1 MSNKEEDYLDNL
13 LNSVSGGRR
22 EKDLEIEEGTRE
34 NSSLDLETDDDISE
48 KDFLGLEG
56 DDFLKAI
63 EEELG
68 KEDADRYL
76 REFEQELQFD
86 EQVRMAKDLQDSY
99 EPEDILDG
107 ALAQMMDEDQDGDST
122 EDISA
127 PNRDAKE
134 VPQMSSQETAEEVS
148 EESLMDVEDLFQS
161 SLMDED
167 TSTEE
172 PLADGD
178 ASTEGALMDGDAF
191 SEEAFGGVDALEGF
205 SDMGGESLGEDMSG
219 EEVPLSGNETE
230 DLMSLLAG
238 DDDLADLSSLLDMSE
253 GTGDAPLDGGEA
265 FQEFAQKE
273 MENQEALRDGEAPL
287 TEDSDKK
294 PKKPGFFK
302 RLLQALFKEHV
313 EEVEAPAE
321 KVDVSASQGP
331 DAKELSDENLAILQ
345 ELEGANLPGKEEKKG
360 KEKKKK
366 EKKPKEKKPK
376 KAKAPKEQKPK
387 KPKKEKKPF
396 FNDQSK
402 PLPKVPVLLIF
413 AMVLSAMLLVLVTT
427 ELTGY
432 QTAMKK
438 AEELYNNGAS
448 DYHCYIE
455 AYKAESGLKVSRKD
469 QDTYQKIVLVAQVA
483 DAYAGYEMAVQ
494 LDRTVDAVDSLVCVI
509 GRYNQNIEKAEELGA
524 KDQMDQVR
532 ALAAEKMAEYGLSEE
547 DASKLYQIRTRSSYS
562 VELHKKLQELGIE

>member
-1 MSNKEEDYLDNL
+1 
-13 LNSVSGGRR
+13 
-22 EKDLEIEEGTRE
+22 
-34 NSSLDLETDDDISE
+34 
-48 KDFLGLEG
+48 
-56 DDFLKAI
+56 
-63 EEELG
+63 
-68 KEDADRYL
+68 
-76 REFEQELQFD
+76 
-86 EQVRMAKDLQDSY
+86 
-99 EPEDILDG
+99 
-107 ALAQMMDEDQDGDST
+107 
-122 EDISA
+122 
-127 PNRDAKE
+127 
-134 VPQMSSQETAEEVS
+134 
-148 EESLMDVEDLFQS
+148 
-161 SLMDED
+161 MDED

-172 PLADGD
+172 PLADED
-178 ASTEGALMDGDAF
+178 ASTEEALMDGDAL
-191 SEEAFGGVDALEGF
+191 SEEAFGGVDELEGF

-294 PKKPGFFK
+294 AKKPGFFK
-302 RLLQALFKEHV
+302 RLLQALFKEH
-313 EEVEAPAE
+313 EEEAEASAE

-396 FNDQSK
+396 FNDHSK

-532 ALAAEKMAEYGLSEE
+532 ALAVEKMAEYGLSEE

>member
-134 VPQMSSQETAEEVS
+134 VPQMSSQETVEEAS
-148 EESLMDVEDLFQS
+148 EE

-172 PLADGD
+172 PLADED
-178 ASTEGALMDGDAF
+178 ASTEEALMDGDVF

-302 RLLQALFKEHV
+302 RLLQALFKEH
-313 EEVEAPAE
+313 EEEAEASAE

-396 FNDQSK
+396 FNDHSK

-455 AYKAESGLKVSRKD
+455 AYKAESGLKVSKKD

-532 ALAAEKMAEYGLSEE
+532 ALAVEKMAEYGLSEE

>member
-122 EDISA
+122 ED
-127 PNRDAKE
+127 
-134 VPQMSSQETAEEVS
+134 
-148 EESLMDVEDLFQS
+148 LLQS

-265 FQEFAQKE
+265 FQEFAKKE

-455 AYKAESGLKVSRKD
+455 AYKAESGLKESKKD

-532 ALAAEKMAEYGLSEE
+532 ALAVEKMAEYGLSEE

>member
-122 EDISA
+122 ED
-127 PNRDAKE
+127 
-134 VPQMSSQETAEEVS
+134 
-148 EESLMDVEDLFQS
+148 LLQS

-172 PLADGD
+172 PLADED
-178 ASTEGALMDGDAF
+178 ASTEEALMDGDAF

-455 AYKAESGLKVSRKD
+455 AYKAESGLKVSKKD

-532 ALAAEKMAEYGLSEE
+532 ALAVEKMAEYGLSEE
-547 DASKLYQIRTRSSYS
+547 DASKLYRIRTRSSYS

>member
-122 EDISA
+122 ED
-127 PNRDAKE
+127 
-134 VPQMSSQETAEEVS
+134 
-148 EESLMDVEDLFQS
+148 LLQS

-191 SEEAFGGVDALEGF
+191 SEEAFGGVDAMEGF

-313 EEVEAPAE
+313 EEAEAPAE

>member
-122 EDISA
+122 ED
-127 PNRDAKE
+127 
-134 VPQMSSQETAEEVS
+134 
-148 EESLMDVEDLFQS
+148 LLQS

-172 PLADGD
+172 PLADED
-178 ASTEGALMDGDAF
+178 ASTEEALMDGDVF

-205 SDMGGESLGEDMSG
+205 SDMGGESLGEDMSR

-302 RLLQALFKEHV
+302 RLLQTLFKEHV
-313 EEVEAPAE
+313 EEAEAPAE

-455 AYKAESGLKVSRKD
+455 AYKAESGLKVSKKD

-532 ALAAEKMAEYGLSEE
+532 ALAVEKMAEYGLSEE
-547 DASKLYQIRTRSSYS
+547 DASKLYRIRTRSSYS

>member
-13 LNSVSGGRR
+13 LNSVSGERR
-22 EKDLEIEEGTRE
+22 EKDLEIDEGTRE
-34 NSSLDLETDDDISE
+34 NSSWDLETDDDISE

-56 DDFLKAI
+56 DDFLKTI

-86 EQVRMAKDLQDSY
+86 EQVRMAKELQDSY

-122 EDISA
+122 ED
-127 PNRDAKE
+127 
-134 VPQMSSQETAEEVS
+134 
-148 EESLMDVEDLFQS
+148 LLQS

-172 PLADGD
+172 PLADED
-178 ASTEGALMDGDAF
+178 ASTEEALMDGDAL
-191 SEEAFGGVDALEGF
+191 SEEAFGGVDELEGF

-265 FQEFAQKE
+265 FQEFVQKE
-273 MENQEALRDGEAPL
+273 MENQVALRDGDAPL

-302 RLLQALFKEHV
+302 RLLQALFKEH
-313 EEVEAPAE
+313 EEEAEAPAE

-396 FNDQSK
+396 FNDHSK

-455 AYKAESGLKVSRKD
+455 AYKAESGLKESKKD

-532 ALAAEKMAEYGLSEE
+532 ALAVEKMAEYGLSEE
-547 DASKLYQIRTRSSYS
+547 DASKLYRIRTRSSYS

>member
-122 EDISA
+122 ED
-127 PNRDAKE
+127 
-134 VPQMSSQETAEEVS
+134 
-148 EESLMDVEDLFQS
+148 LLQS

-172 PLADGD
+172 PLADED
-178 ASTEGALMDGDAF
+178 ASTEEALMDGDVF

-455 AYKAESGLKVSRKD
+455 AYKAESGLKVSKKD

-532 ALAAEKMAEYGLSEE
+532 ALAVEKMAEYGLSEE
-547 DASKLYQIRTRSSYS
+547 DASKLYRIRTRSSYS

>member
-34 NSSLDLETDDDISE
+34 NSSLDLETDVDISE

-122 EDISA
+122 ED
-127 PNRDAKE
+127 
-134 VPQMSSQETAEEVS
+134 
-148 EESLMDVEDLFQS
+148 LLQS

-178 ASTEGALMDGDAF
+178 ASTEEALMDGDVF

-294 PKKPGFFK
+294 AKKPGFFK

-313 EEVEAPAE
+313 EEAEAPAE

-331 DAKELSDENLAILQ
+331 DAKQLSDENLAILQ

-455 AYKAESGLKVSRKD
+455 AYKAESGLKVSKKD

-532 ALAAEKMAEYGLSEE
+532 ALAVEKMAEYGLSEE
-547 DASKLYQIRTRSSYS
+547 DASKLYRIRTRSSYS

>member
-34 NSSLDLETDDDISE
+34 NSSWDLETDDDISE

-122 EDISA
+122 ED
-127 PNRDAKE
+127 
-134 VPQMSSQETAEEVS
+134 
-148 EESLMDVEDLFQS
+148 LLQS

-172 PLADGD
+172 PLADED
-178 ASTEGALMDGDAF
+178 ASTEEALMDGDVF

-302 RLLQALFKEHV
+302 RLLQALFKEH
-313 EEVEAPAE
+313 EEEAEAPAE

-448 DYHCYIE
+448 DYHCYVE
-455 AYKAESGLKVSRKD
+455 AYKAESGLKVSKKD

>member
-34 NSSLDLETDDDISE
+34 NSSWDLETDDDISE

-122 EDISA
+122 ED
-127 PNRDAKE
+127 
-134 VPQMSSQETAEEVS
+134 
-148 EESLMDVEDLFQS
+148 LLQS

-172 PLADGD
+172 PLADED
-178 ASTEGALMDGDAF
+178 ASTEEALMDGDVF

-302 RLLQALFKEHV
+302 RLLQALFKEH
-313 EEVEAPAE
+313 EEEAEAPAE

-455 AYKAESGLKVSRKD
+455 AYKAESGLKESKKD

-532 ALAAEKMAEYGLSEE
+532 ALAVEKMAEYGLSEE
-547 DASKLYQIRTRSSYS
+547 DASKLYQIRTRRSYS

>member
-34 NSSLDLETDDDISE
+34 NSSWDLETDDDISE

-127 PNRDAKE
+127 PNRDAEE
-134 VPQMSSQETAEEVS
+134 VPQMSSQETVEEAS
-148 EESLMDVEDLFQS
+148 EE

-172 PLADGD
+172 PLADED
-178 ASTEGALMDGDAF
+178 ASTEEALMDGDVF

-287 TEDSDKK
+287 TEDSEKK

-302 RLLQALFKEHV
+302 RLLQALFKEH
-313 EEVEAPAE
+313 EEEAEAPAE

-402 PLPKVPVLLIF
+402 PLPKVPVILIF

-455 AYKAESGLKVSRKD
+455 AYKAESGLKVSKKD

-532 ALAAEKMAEYGLSEE
+532 ALAVEKMAEYGLSEE
-547 DASKLYQIRTRSSYS
+547 DASKLYQIRTRRSYS

>member
-34 NSSLDLETDDDISE
+34 NSSWDLETDDDISE

-122 EDISA
+122 ED
-127 PNRDAKE
+127 
-134 VPQMSSQETAEEVS
+134 
-148 EESLMDVEDLFQS
+148 LLQS

-178 ASTEGALMDGDAF
+178 ASTEEALMDGDVF

-265 FQEFAQKE
+265 FQEFVQKE

-302 RLLQALFKEHV
+302 RLLQALFKEH
-313 EEVEAPAE
+313 EEEAEASAE

-455 AYKAESGLKVSRKD
+455 AYKAESGLKVSKKD
-469 QDTYQKIVLVAQVA
+469 QDIYQKIVLVAQVA

-532 ALAAEKMAEYGLSEE
+532 ALAVEKMAEYGLSEE
-547 DASKLYQIRTRSSYS
+547 DASKLYQIRTRRSYS

>member
-122 EDISA
+122 ED
-127 PNRDAKE
+127 
-134 VPQMSSQETAEEVS
+134 
-148 EESLMDVEDLFQS
+148 LLQS

-313 EEVEAPAE
+313 EEAEAPAE

-448 DYHCYIE
+448 DYHCYVE
-455 AYKAESGLKVSRKD
+455 AYKAESGLKESKKD

>member
-122 EDISA
+122 ED
-127 PNRDAKE
+127 
-134 VPQMSSQETAEEVS
+134 
-148 EESLMDVEDLFQS
+148 LLQS

-178 ASTEGALMDGDAF
+178 ASTEGALMDGDVF

-313 EEVEAPAE
+313 EEVKAPAE

-455 AYKAESGLKVSRKD
+455 AYKAESGLKESKKD

>member
-122 EDISA
+122 ED
-127 PNRDAKE
+127 
-134 VPQMSSQETAEEVS
+134 
-148 EESLMDVEDLFQS
+148 LLQS

-172 PLADGD
+172 PLADED
-178 ASTEGALMDGDAF
+178 ASTEEALMDGDVF

-294 PKKPGFFK
+294 AKKPGFFK
-302 RLLQALFKEHV
+302 RLLQALFKEH
-313 EEVEAPAE
+313 EEEAEASAE

-396 FNDQSK
+396 FNDHSK

-455 AYKAESGLKVSRKD
+455 AYKAESGLKESKKD

-532 ALAAEKMAEYGLSEE
+532 ALAVEKMAEYGLSEE
-547 DASKLYQIRTRSSYS
+547 DASKLYQIRTRRSYS

>member
-34 NSSLDLETDDDISE
+34 NSSLDLETDVDISE

-122 EDISA
+122 ED
-127 PNRDAKE
+127 
-134 VPQMSSQETAEEVS
+134 
-148 EESLMDVEDLFQS
+148 LLQS

-178 ASTEGALMDGDAF
+178 ASTEEALMDGDVF
-191 SEEAFGGVDALEGF
+191 SEEAFGGVDAMEGF

-294 PKKPGFFK
+294 AKKPGFFK

-313 EEVEAPAE
+313 EEAEAPAE

-455 AYKAESGLKVSRKD
+455 AYKAESGLKVSKKD

-532 ALAAEKMAEYGLSEE
+532 ALAVEKMAEYGLSEE
-547 DASKLYQIRTRSSYS
+547 DASKLYRIRTRSSYS

>member
-122 EDISA
+122 ED
-127 PNRDAKE
+127 
-134 VPQMSSQETAEEVS
+134 
-148 EESLMDVEDLFQS
+148 LLQS
-161 SLMDED
+161 SLMDGD

-331 DAKELSDENLAILQ
+331 DARELSDENLAILQ

-547 DASKLYQIRTRSSYS
+547 DASKLYRIRTRSSYS

>member
-122 EDISA
+122 ED
-127 PNRDAKE
+127 
-134 VPQMSSQETAEEVS
+134 
-148 EESLMDVEDLFQS
+148 LLQS

-172 PLADGD
+172 PLADED
-178 ASTEGALMDGDAF
+178 ASTEEALMDGDVF

-302 RLLQALFKEHV
+302 RLLQALFKEH
-313 EEVEAPAE
+313 EEEAEAPAE

-387 KPKKEKKPF
+387 KPKREKKPF

-455 AYKAESGLKVSRKD
+455 AYKAESGLKVSKKD

-532 ALAAEKMAEYGLSEE
+532 ALAVEKMAEYGLSEE
-547 DASKLYQIRTRSSYS
+547 DASKLYQIRTRRSYS

>member
-122 EDISA
+122 ED
-127 PNRDAKE
+127 
-134 VPQMSSQETAEEVS
+134 
-148 EESLMDVEDLFQS
+148 LLQS
-161 SLMDED
+161 SLMDGD

-294 PKKPGFFK
+294 AKKPGFFK

-331 DAKELSDENLAILQ
+331 DARELSDENLAILQ

-547 DASKLYQIRTRSSYS
+547 DASKLYRIRTRSSYS

>member
-122 EDISA
+122 ED
-127 PNRDAKE
+127 
-134 VPQMSSQETAEEVS
+134 
-148 EESLMDVEDLFQS
+148 LLQS

-302 RLLQALFKEHV
+302 RLLQTLFKEH
-313 EEVEAPAE
+313 EEEAEAPAE

-331 DAKELSDENLAILQ
+331 DAKQLSDENLAILQ

-455 AYKAESGLKVSRKD
+455 AYKAESGLKVSKKD

-532 ALAAEKMAEYGLSEE
+532 ALAVEKMAEYGLSEE
-547 DASKLYQIRTRSSYS
+547 DASKLYRIRTRSSYS

>member
-34 NSSLDLETDDDISE
+34 NSSLDLETADDISE

-107 ALAQMMDEDQDGDST
+107 ALAQMMDEDQDGGST
-122 EDISA
+122 ED
-127 PNRDAKE
+127 
-134 VPQMSSQETAEEVS
+134 
-148 EESLMDVEDLFQS
+148 LLQS

-294 PKKPGFFK
+294 AKKPGFFK

>member
-34 NSSLDLETDDDISE
+34 NSSWDLETDDDISE

-122 EDISA
+122 ED
-127 PNRDAKE
+127 
-134 VPQMSSQETAEEVS
+134 
-148 EESLMDVEDLFQS
+148 LLQS

-302 RLLQALFKEHV
+302 RLLQALFKEH
-313 EEVEAPAE
+313 EEEAEAPAE

-396 FNDQSK
+396 FNDHSK

-455 AYKAESGLKVSRKD
+455 AYKAESGLKVSKKD

-532 ALAAEKMAEYGLSEE
+532 ALAVEKMAEYGLSEE

>member
-122 EDISA
+122 ED
-127 PNRDAKE
+127 
-134 VPQMSSQETAEEVS
+134 
-148 EESLMDVEDLFQS
+148 LLQS

-178 ASTEGALMDGDAF
+178 ASTEGALMDGDVF

-294 PKKPGFFK
+294 AKKPGFFK
-302 RLLQALFKEHV
+302 RLLQTLFKEH
-313 EEVEAPAE
+313 EEEAEASAE

-455 AYKAESGLKVSRKD
+455 AYKAESGLKESKKD

>member
-122 EDISA
+122 ED
-127 PNRDAKE
+127 
-134 VPQMSSQETAEEVS
+134 
-148 EESLMDVEDLFQS
+148 LLQS

-455 AYKAESGLKVSRKD
+455 AYKAESGLKESKKD

-532 ALAAEKMAEYGLSEE
+532 ALAVEKMAEYGLSEE

>member
-122 EDISA
+122 ED
-127 PNRDAKE
+127 
-134 VPQMSSQETAEEVS
+134 
-148 EESLMDVEDLFQS
+148 LLQS

-172 PLADGD
+172 PLADED
-178 ASTEGALMDGDAF
+178 ASTEEALMDGDVF

-294 PKKPGFFK
+294 AKKPGFFK
-302 RLLQALFKEHV
+302 RLLQALFKEH
-313 EEVEAPAE
+313 EEEAEAPAE

-396 FNDQSK
+396 FNDHSK

-455 AYKAESGLKVSRKD
+455 AYKAESGLKESKKD

-532 ALAAEKMAEYGLSEE
+532 ALAVEKMAEYGLSEE
-547 DASKLYQIRTRSSYS
+547 DASKLYQIRTRRSYS

>member
-34 NSSLDLETDDDISE
+34 NSSWDLEPDDDISE

-122 EDISA
+122 ED
-127 PNRDAKE
+127 
-134 VPQMSSQETAEEVS
+134 
-148 EESLMDVEDLFQS
+148 LLQS

-178 ASTEGALMDGDAF
+178 ASTEGALMDGDVF

-302 RLLQALFKEHV
+302 RLLQALFKEH
-313 EEVEAPAE
+313 EEEAEAPAE

-396 FNDQSK
+396 FNDHSK

-455 AYKAESGLKVSRKD
+455 AYKAESGLKESKKD

-532 ALAAEKMAEYGLSEE
+532 ALAVEKMAEYGLSEE
-547 DASKLYQIRTRSSYS
+547 DASKLYQIRTRRSYS

>member
-122 EDISA
+122 ED
-127 PNRDAKE
+127 
-134 VPQMSSQETAEEVS
+134 
-148 EESLMDVEDLFQS
+148 LLQS

-302 RLLQALFKEHV
+302 RLLQALFKEH
-313 EEVEAPAE
+313 EEEAEAPAE

-396 FNDQSK
+396 FNDHSK

-448 DYHCYIE
+448 DYHCYVE
-455 AYKAESGLKVSRKD
+455 AYKAESGLKVSKKD

>member
-122 EDISA
+122 ED
-127 PNRDAKE
+127 
-134 VPQMSSQETAEEVS
+134 
-148 EESLMDVEDLFQS
+148 LLQS

-172 PLADGD
+172 PLADED
-178 ASTEGALMDGDAF
+178 ASTEEALMDGDAF

-376 KAKAPKEQKPK
+376 KAKTPKEQKPK

-455 AYKAESGLKVSRKD
+455 AYKAESGLKVSKKD

-532 ALAAEKMAEYGLSEE
+532 ALAVEKMAEYGLSEE
-547 DASKLYQIRTRSSYS
+547 DASKLYRIRTRSSYS

>member
-122 EDISA
+122 ED
-127 PNRDAKE
+127 
-134 VPQMSSQETAEEVS
+134 
-148 EESLMDVEDLFQS
+148 LLQS

-294 PKKPGFFK
+294 AKKPGFFK

-331 DAKELSDENLAILQ
+331 DARELSDENLAILQ

>member
-34 NSSLDLETDDDISE
+34 NSSWDLETDDDISE

-122 EDISA
+122 ED
-127 PNRDAKE
+127 
-134 VPQMSSQETAEEVS
+134 
-148 EESLMDVEDLFQS
+148 LLQS

-172 PLADGD
+172 PLADED
-178 ASTEGALMDGDAF
+178 ASTEEALMDGDVF

-455 AYKAESGLKVSRKD
+455 AYKAESGLKESKKD

-532 ALAAEKMAEYGLSEE
+532 ALAVEKMAEYGLSEE
-547 DASKLYQIRTRSSYS
+547 DASKLYQIRTRRSYS

>member
-122 EDISA
+122 ED
-127 PNRDAKE
+127 
-134 VPQMSSQETAEEVS
+134 
-148 EESLMDVEDLFQS
+148 LLQS

-376 KAKAPKEQKPK
+376 KAKAPKEQKTK

>member
-134 VPQMSSQETAEEVS
+134 VPQMSSQETVEEAS
-148 EESLMDVEDLFQS
+148 EE

-172 PLADGD
+172 PLADED
-178 ASTEGALMDGDAF
+178 ASTEEALMDGDVF

-294 PKKPGFFK
+294 AKKPGFFK
-302 RLLQALFKEHV
+302 RLLQALFKEH
-313 EEVEAPAE
+313 EEEAEASAE

-455 AYKAESGLKVSRKD
+455 AYKAESGLKVSKKD

-532 ALAAEKMAEYGLSEE
+532 ALAVEKMAEYGLSEE

>member
-122 EDISA
+122 ED
-127 PNRDAKE
+127 
-134 VPQMSSQETAEEVS
+134 
-148 EESLMDVEDLFQS
+148 LLQS

-302 RLLQALFKEHV
+302 RLLQALFKEH
-313 EEVEAPAE
+313 EEEAEAPAE